1 MNNISNKNISLF
13 FIFLLSAI
21 IFFMAYYSSLTYRE
35 YVKVENSG
43 SYIKLIEKFDNILH
57 IIEKEKSY
65 SSISPE
71 DKTDINSKDLEE
83 YRRKIRDEIR
93 LTLLY
98 IDKDL
103 KFASYKGMLEE
114 LLSMLNNHWSEN
126 KTLETKE
133 CYFKVVSS
141 LVHGIKKLI
150 SKANIKESLKA
161 SYFIDLLKL
170 EENLNKEEDFISYIL
185 ETSKKMT
192 DEDLLLWDAF
202 VRNDVIPDFSNL
214 EDVLL
219 RAKLDNML
227 EKKYFVTIGEVER
240 GKVFVG
246 LIDGKYTISIKEWS
260 ESFRNKINRL
270 VATEEVILSDI
281 KGSISAKVELAKSKL
296 YKSIL
301 IFIILFIILLV
312 FLYIYSNIDKNS
324 RLLSDTL
331 KDIEADLDEK
341 QKREIKEVIRK
352 NDTREIYK
360 FLANAIKEPSRA
372 KDHFL
377 ANMSHEIRTPLNGI
391 IGFTN
396 ILKDTE
402 LKEDQREFI
411 NIIEDSSNNL
421 IRIVN
426 DILDFSKV
434 SAGKVEFEN
443 ISFNVIEKFEASID
457 AYAAKAAQKDIELS
471 LYIDPELPVELM
483 GDSTKISQIMI
494 NLLSNAI
501 KFTKADGT
509 IKVDIEK
516 HSETSKDVKV
526 RFAVK
531 DSGIGI
537 SKEQQSKIF
546 DAFSQADASTNRKFG
561 GTGLGLTISSKFVE
575 LMGGELNIESQEGV
589 GTTFYFVIA
598 LNKSEKSTVRVI
610 PKLNSLKVAYICEDK
625 NSIDNNLEHYITYT
639 GASLKK
645 YDYEEVIVK
654 KELLSV
660 DIIFVEHKVIKDDT
674 EMNYILQQDAK
685 VILLTDTK
693 MNTFKND
700 IKDKIAKTIFK
711 PTNFTKT
718 MKALNVVNQ
727 NRDICNTNIT
737 KVKSINS
744 NKVFKG
750 LSVLVA
756 EDNIIN
762 QKLIKNI
769 LNGFDI
775 VVTIA
780 NNGEEA
786 VEHYKKQHY
795 DMIFMDIQMPI
806 MSGLEATKK
815 ILEYEKDKSIKHIP
829 IVALT
834 ANVIESDRKKYLS
847 SGMDRYLKKPIDVK
861 ELLVIIEEYFP
872 IQKLRDSLSLEY
884 KKESTNSSNKS
895 NIILYKELDLTGKIY
910 SAVLNNLGYS
920 VDTYSNTN
928 EFLEQLDKKKYTF
941 ALFDSVPFERI
952 NSDKLVV
959 DIIRD
964 SGATPI
970 AFVEKDNNSNYCA
983 TLKLVDGVKE
993 IEHKLMCS

>member
-1 MNNISNKNISLF
+1 MNIISNKNISLF
-13 FIFLLSAI
+13 FISVLSML
-21 IFFMAYYSSLTYRE
+21 IFGMAYYSSKTYHN
-35 YVKVENSG
+35 YVEVESRAKHI
-43 SYIKLIEKFDNILH
+43 SLVEKFDNILH

-65 SSISPE
+65 SSIYIKN
-71 DKTDINSKDLEE
+71 KTEIGTNDLEE
-83 YRRKIRDEIR
+83 YREKIRNEIK
-93 LTLLY
+93 LALEY
-98 IDKDL
+98 INDDI
-103 KFASYKGMLEE
+103 KFVSYKGTLEE
-114 LLSMLNNHWSEN
+114 LLSMLNNHWMED
-126 KTLETKE
+126 KTLSTKE
-133 CYFKVVSS
+133 YYSKVVSS
-141 LVHGIKKLI
+141 LVHSIKKLI
-150 SKANIKESLKA
+150 AKADIEADLKV

-185 ETSKKMT
+185 TSSKNMT
-192 DEDLLLWDAF
+192 DKELLLWEEF
-202 VRNDVIPDFSNL
+202 VKNDVIPDFSNL
-214 EDVLL
+214 NDVFL
-219 RAKLDNML
+219 RTKLNGMM
-227 EKKYFVTIGEVER
+227 EKKYFVSIGEVER

-246 LIDGKYTISIKEWS
+246 LVEGKYIISIKEWS
-260 ESFRNKINRL
+260 ESFRNKINIL
-270 VATEEVILSDI
+270 VATEEIILSDI
-281 KGSISAKVELAKSKL
+281 KGTIDTKVELSKDKL
-296 YKSIL
+296 FNSIL
-301 IFIILFIILLV
+301 IFTILFIILLV
-312 FLYIYSNIDKNS
+312 FIYVYSNMDKNS

-360 FLANAIKEPSRA
+360 FLANAIKEPSKA

-402 LKEDQREFI
+402 LEEDQREFI

-421 IRIVN
+421 INIVN

-434 SAGKVEFEN
+434 SSGKVEFEN
-443 ISFNVIEKFEASID
+443 VSFNVMEKFESSID
-457 AYAAKAAQKDIELS
+457 AYAAKAAQKDIELR
-471 LYIDPELPVELM
+471 LYIDPELPYELM
-483 GDSTKISQIMI
+483 GDATKISQIMI

-501 KFTKADGT
+501 KFTKEDGI

-575 LMGGELNIESQEGV
+575 LMGGELNIESKEGE

-598 LNKSEKSTVRVI
+598 LNKSNKSTVRVA
-610 PKLNSLKVAYICEDK
+610 PKLNNLKIAYIYDIKKNFDK
-625 NSIDNNLEHYITYT
+625 NLKHYITYT
-639 GASLKK
+639 EASLEK
-645 YDYEEVIVK
+645 YTY
-654 KELLSV
+654 KEFVEKGHKLEV
-660 DIIFVEHKVIKDDT
+660 DIIFVEHKAIKNDE
-674 EMNYILQQDAK
+674 EMKFLLNLGSK
-685 VILLTDTK
+685 VILLTNTK
-693 MNTFKND
+693 MSNFDNS
-700 IKDKIAKTIFK
+700 IKDEIAKIIYK
-711 PTNFTKT
+711 PVNFTKT
-718 MKALNVVNQ
+718 MKALTLHNNKNVLTENVT
-727 NRDICNTNIT
+727 R
-737 KVKSINS
+737 VKSITS
-744 NKVFKG
+744 NKIFKG
-750 LSVLVA
+750 LNVLVA

-780 NNGEEA
+780 SNGEEV
-786 VEHYKKQHY
+786 VERYKEQHY

-815 ILEYEKDKSIKHIP
+815 IIEYEEENSLEHIP

-834 ANVIESDRKKYLS
+834 ANVIESDKKKYLD
-847 SGMDRYLKKPIDVK
+847 SGMDRYLKKPINVE
-861 ELLVIIEEYFP
+861 ELVAVIEEYFP
-872 IQKLRDSLSLEY
+872 IMKLRDSLSLQC
-884 KKESTNSSNKS
+884 KEKSIDNNKS

-910 SAVLNNLGYS
+910 SAVLSNLGYS
-920 VDTYSNTN
+920 VDVYSNRN
-928 EFLEQLDKKKYTF
+928 DFLEQLDKKKYIF
-941 ALFDSVPFERI
+941 ALFDAKPFRVI
-952 NSDKLVV
+952 NSDELVV

-983 TLKLVDGVKE
+983 TLNLVDGVKE

>member
-1 MNNISNKNISLF
+1 MNISNKTISLF
-13 FIFLLSAI
+13 FIF
-21 IFFMAYYSSLTYRE
+21 IFSTLIFGVAYYSSVTYRE
-35 YVKVENSG
+35 YVKVENSNN
-43 SYIKLIEKFDNILH
+43 YMRLVEKLDNVLHMIEKG
-57 IIEKEKSY
+57 KSY
-65 SSISPE
+65 QIVSLENKTESSMKNLVEHREGIQAKIE
-71 DKTDINSKDLEE
+71 EALLYVNQDLEF
-83 YRRKIRDEIR
+83 I
-93 LTLLY
+93 
-98 IDKDL
+98 
-103 KFASYKGMLEE
+103 SYKGTLEE
-114 LLSMLNNHWSEN
+114 LLSILNSHWSGEN
-126 KTLETKE
+126 RLSTKE
-133 CYFKVVSS
+133 SYYKIVST
-141 LVHGIKKLI
+141 LVHTINKLMAQSGIE
-150 SKANIKESLKA
+150 ESLKVN
-161 SYFIDLLKL
+161 YFIDLLKL
-170 EENLNKEEDFISYIL
+170 EENLNKEENFISDIL
-185 ETSKKMT
+185 LSSKKMT
-192 DEDLLLWDAF
+192 DEELLLWENF
-202 VRNDVIPDFSNL
+202 VKNDVVPDFS
-214 EDVLL
+214 
-219 RAKLDNML
+219 KLDDILFRSKLENMIQQS
-227 EKKYFVTIGEVER
+227 YFVTIAEVER

-246 LIDGKYTISIKEWS
+246 VVDGKYMISIKEWS

-270 VATEEVILSDI
+270 VATEEVIFSDI
-281 KGSISAKVELAKSKL
+281 KSNMGGKLEVSKDRF
-296 YKSIL
+296 YKAVVMFTLLLVILL
-301 IFIILFIILLV
+301 IFIYV
-312 FLYIYSNIDKNS
+312 YSNIDKNT

-331 KDIEADLDEK
+331 KDIEEDLDET
-341 QKREIKEVIRK
+341 QKKEIKEVLRK

-434 SAGKVEFEN
+434 TSGKVEFEN
-443 ISFNVIEKFEASID
+443 ISFNVMEKFEASID

-483 GDSTKISQIMI
+483 GDSTKISQVMI

-501 KFTKADGT
+501 KFTKPEGT

-516 HSETSKDVKV
+516 HSETPEDVKV
-526 RFAVK
+526 RFSVK

-537 SKEQQSKIF
+537 SREQQNKIF

-575 LMGGELNIESQEGV
+575 LMGGELKIESEEGK

-598 LNKSEKSTVRVI
+598 LNKSDKSTVRI
-610 PKLNSLKVAYICEDK
+610 NPKLDHLKVAYLCKDK
-625 NSIDNNLEHYITYT
+625 KSMSHNLEHYIGYT
-639 GASLKK
+639 GANLKK
-645 YDYEEVIVK
+645 YDYDDLLVK
-654 KELLSV
+654 REPLLV
-660 DIIFVEHKVIKDDT
+660 DILFVEHRVIQDDS
-674 EMNYILQQDAK
+674 EMNYLLEHDAK
-685 VILLTDTK
+685 VVLITDTK
-693 MNTFKND
+693 MNSFDST

-711 PTNFTKT
+711 PTNYTKT
-718 MKALNVVNQ
+718 MKALDVVNH
-727 NRDICNTNIT
+727 NSDISNTNVT
-737 KVKSINS
+737 NVKTIHS

-750 LSVLVA
+750 LNLLVA
-756 EDNIIN
+756 EDNTIN

-786 VEHYKKQHY
+786 FNYYKREHY
-795 DMIFMDIQMPI
+795 DMILMDIQMPI

-815 ILEYEKDKSIKHIP
+815 ILEYEKENNIKHIP

-834 ANVIESDRKKYLS
+834 ANVIESDREKYLS

-872 IQKLRDSLSLEY
+872 IQRLRDSLFLEY
-884 KKESTNSSNKS
+884 KEVSKSTQKS
-895 NIILYKELDLTGKIY
+895 NIILYKELDVTGKIY

-920 VDTYSNTN
+920 VDVYNDTN
-928 EFLEQLDKKKYTF
+928 AFLEQLDKKKYAF
-941 ALFDSVPFERI
+941 ALFDAAPFRRV

-970 AFVEKDNNSNYCA
+970 AFVEKGNNSNYCA
-983 TLKLVDGVKE
+983 TLNVVDGVKE
-993 IEHKLMCS
+993 IEHKLTCS